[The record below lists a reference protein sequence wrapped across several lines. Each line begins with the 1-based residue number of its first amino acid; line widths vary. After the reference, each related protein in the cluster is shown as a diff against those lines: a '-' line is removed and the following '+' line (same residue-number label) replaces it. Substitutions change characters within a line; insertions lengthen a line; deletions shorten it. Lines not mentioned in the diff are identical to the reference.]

1 VARTAGFYAGGSPA
15 CSSYPLGF
23 RTNSRYSDKYLK
35 DGVCEFRVFT
45 NNYDDEQLAVTPP

>member
-1 VARTAGFYAGGSPA
+1 VARTAGFYAGGSP
-15 CSSYPLGF
+15 YPLGF